1 MFNDGGEKQ
10 EMTEVNRNI
19 FKFHE
24 YLRIPTGIM
33 WGYFFFLFKINTE
46 NVKNNN

>member
-1 MFNDGGEKQ
+1 
-10 EMTEVNRNI
+10 MTEVNRNI

-24 YLRIPTGIM
+24 YLRIPRGIM